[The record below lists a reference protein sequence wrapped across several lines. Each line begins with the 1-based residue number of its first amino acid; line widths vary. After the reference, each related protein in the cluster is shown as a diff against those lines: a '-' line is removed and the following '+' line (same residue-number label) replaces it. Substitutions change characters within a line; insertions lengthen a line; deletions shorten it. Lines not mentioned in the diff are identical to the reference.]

1 MVLYGGAYVHGFHCS
16 CSRFEGE
23 GFYQKISETSGM
35 FTISM
40 TLFMIPTRNTPDLKG
55 PRSER
60 SMRRILQGCFP
71 IPITIKKIIH
81 EYLLHTMIHDI
92 IGNKYGLF
100 LDLMAYSIV
109 CENNAGQYYPDYAYN
124 HPLFTEDMRIYSDST
139 VSDFLHSVTVD
150 DSV

>member
-1 MVLYGGAYVHGFHCS
+1 
-16 CSRFEGE
+16 
-23 GFYQKISETSGM
+23 M
-35 FTISM
+35 FPNPNYYK
-40 TLFMIPTRNTPDLKG
+40 FFPEEQIPEVSSS
-55 PRSER
+55 PRS
-60 SMRRILQGCFP
+60 SCLKVGSYIV
-71 IPITIKKIIH
+71 IKKIIH

-150 DSV
+150 CAAANLGSM